1 MKNVFLLLTALV
13 VISACRHAR
22 QNRQLVGETGLDDST
37 LLIRPQYAQGF
48 TVKYL
53 ADGVRLV
60 EVVDPQKQDDGERMP
75 IGYAFALVQRGS
87 RVRVPEGYE
96 RVEVPIRSTIVMTSL
111 QLSNFTALGAHDY
124 IKGITG
130 TKNLYNE
137 EIQQRVREGRIQKI
151 GMEGNFDT
159 ELILAANPDVI
170 FISPFKRGGYD
181 TIKETGITLIP
192 HLGYKEQTPLGQAEW
207 VKFVAMCVGRE
218 REESRAHL

>member
-22 QNRQLVGETGLDDST
+22 QNRQLAAETGLDDST

-75 IGYAFALVQRGS
+75 IGYAFALV
-87 RVRVPEGYE
+87 
-96 RVEVPIRSTIVMTSL
+96 
-111 QLSNFTALGAHDY
+111 
-124 IKGITG
+124 
-130 TKNLYNE
+130 
-137 EIQQRVREGRIQKI
+137 QRVREGRIQKI

-192 HLGYKEQTPLGQAEW
+192 HLGYKEQTPLGQAERGEICSDVCW
-207 VKFVAMCVGRE
+207 T
-218 REESRAHL
+218 